1 MRVRRKLLL
10 ALLAAAIALSLVV
23 LWNRSPSELS
33 NVGIELLG
41 YSNSSDAG
49 VNDSLSSNGIRAE
62 LSLKNNG
69 RASIRYTPS
78 SGPYQPH
85 GWVMART
92 SSGWIRTQI
101 GLPST
106 DLFNLVRPG
115 SNITFAVSLPTDT
128 LEWKCGF
135 FLRSASP
142 RERAAMQMFDMNL
155 WSRFGFFCR
164 CVIRFFPHHPV
175 PENEFETDLFE
186 VPRHNEAGAEDGG
199 IPSLLHAERFR
210 PAASDPQRWA
220 AL

>member
-1 MRVRRKLLL
+1 MRVRRRPQL

-33 NVGIELLG
+33 NVRIELFG

-69 RASIRYTPS
+69 TASVRYAPG
-78 SGPYQPH
+78 SGPYEPY
-85 GWVMART
+85 GWVMAWT

-101 GLPST
+101 GSPST

-115 SNITFAVSLPTDT
+115 SNITFAVSLPADT

-135 FLRSASP
+135 FLRSAST
-142 RERAAMQMFDMNL
+142 RERAAMKMFDMNL

-164 CVIRFFPHHPV
+164 CVIRLFPHHPV
-175 PENEFETDLFE
+175 PEKEFETDLFE
-186 VPRHNEAGAEDGG
+186 APRHNKDA
-199 IPSLLHAERFR
+199 R
-210 PAASDPQRWA
+210 
-220 AL
+220 